1 MIYRVGDVVELA
13 QGASLGLS
21 GSVARGAKGVV
32 LREPGLMSKG
42 YLVRLDAAGRQVELP
57 AEALRRSGDV
67 WSSGPVVKTSPSSQP
82 PWWQHRSEAEPQTPP
97 GRARASATTPPAS
110 PASPAVT
117 ATTTWRGAGDVGRR
131 PNLGAVGETRATSA
145 TRRSPAE
152 AVDELKRRL
161 GSRRRRRGGGDEAGG
176 STTR

>member
-82 PWWQHRSEAEPQTPP
+82 PWWQHRSGAEPQTRPR
-97 GRARASATTPPAS
+97 RAGTSAATPPAS
-110 PASPAVT
+110 PAVR
-117 ATTTWRGAGDVGRR
+117 ATTTWRGAGDIGRR
-131 PNLGAVGETRATSA
+131 PNLVAVGETRATSA

>member
-67 WSSGPVVKTSPSSQP
+67 WSSGHGVKTSPSSQP
-82 PWWQHRSEAEPQTPP
+82 PWWQHRS
-97 GRARASATTPPAS
+97 GATTA
-110 PASPAVT
+110 
-117 ATTTWRGAGDVGRR
+117 WRGAGDVGRR
-131 PNLGAVGETRATSA
+131 PNLVAVGETRATSA
-145 TRRSPAE
+145 ARRSPAE

-161 GSRRRRRGGGDEAGG
+161 GGRRRRRGGGDEAGG
-176 STTR
+176 STPR

>member
-1 MIYRVGDVVELA
+1 MYRVGDVVELA
-13 QGASLGLS
+13 QGASFGLS

-67 WSSGPVVKTSPSSQP
+67 WSSGPVVKSSPSSQP
-82 PWWQHRSEAEPQTPP
+82 PWWQHRSGAEPQRPP
-97 GRARASATTPPAS
+97 RRAGASAATPPAP
-110 PASPAVT
+110 PATPAVR
-117 ATTTWRGAGDVGRR
+117 ATPTWRGAGAVGRR
-131 PNLGAVGETRATSA
+131 PNLVAVEARATSA

-161 GSRRRRRGGGDEAGG
+161 GRRRRRGGDDDAGG
-176 STTR
+176 SATR

>member
-1 MIYRVGDVVELA
+1 MTYRVGDVVELGQA
-13 QGASLGLS
+13 ASPGLS

-42 YLVRLDAAGRQVELP
+42 YVVRLDAAGRQVELP

-82 PWWQHRSEAEPQTPP
+82 PWWQHRSGAEPQTPP
-97 GRARASATTPPAS
+97 RRAGASAATPPAPPAS
-110 PASPAVT
+110 PAVR

-131 PNLGAVGETRATSA
+131 PNLVAVGETRATSA

-161 GSRRRRRGGGDEAGG
+161 GRRRRRGGGDEAGG